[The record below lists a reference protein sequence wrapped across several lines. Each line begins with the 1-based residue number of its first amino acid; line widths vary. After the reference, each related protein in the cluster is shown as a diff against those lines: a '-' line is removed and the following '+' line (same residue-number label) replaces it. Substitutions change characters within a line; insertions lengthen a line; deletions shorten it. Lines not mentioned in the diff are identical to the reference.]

1 MRFEQ
6 LIKGNLCRAGVAT
19 AALCLFASGL
29 PVSAF
34 GQTTTTPAAQAPAAP
49 SSQAPAAPASQTP
62 TATPA
67 QGTTAP
73 PAQAPA
79 APSSQAP
86 AVPTQAPAPA
96 GQTTPPAGDSFM
108 KLGQKIEPGETRFEL
123 SADEA
128 VRMAL
133 ENNLGIRAERLSPQV
148 QALILN
154 QTRANYAPNLISTL
168 VKNSST
174 TPPENFLT
182 GSGSALTNAG
192 VRTNGGLEQ
201 LLKWGGG
208 SYQRHDRRRAQ
219 HYEQRRQRFQSAPLV
234 QSQRDLHPAA
244 PAQLLDRSTF
254 ASSCSPARKSR
265 RSSICNC
272 SSG

>member
-6 LIKGNLCRAGVAT
+6 LIKGNLCRAGVGT

-34 GQTTTTPAAQAPAAP
+34 GQTTTPPAAQAAP
-49 SSQAPAAPASQTP
+49 PSQAPAAPPS
-62 TATPA
+62 
-67 QGTTAP
+67 
-73 PAQAPA
+73 QAPA
-79 APSSQAP
+79 APPSQAP
-86 AVPTQAPAPA
+86 AVPSQAPAPA
-96 GQTTPPAGDSFM
+96 GQTTAPAGDSFM

-174 TPPENFLT
+174 TPPRI
-182 GSGSALTNAG
+182 SS
-192 VRTNGGLEQ
+192 
-201 LLKWGGG
+201 
-208 SYQRHDRRRAQ
+208 
-219 HYEQRRQRFQSAPLV
+219 
-234 QSQRDLHPAA
+234 PAA
-244 PAQLLDRSTF
+244 A
-254 ASSCSPARKSR
+254 AH
-265 RSSICNC
+265 
-272 SSG
+272 